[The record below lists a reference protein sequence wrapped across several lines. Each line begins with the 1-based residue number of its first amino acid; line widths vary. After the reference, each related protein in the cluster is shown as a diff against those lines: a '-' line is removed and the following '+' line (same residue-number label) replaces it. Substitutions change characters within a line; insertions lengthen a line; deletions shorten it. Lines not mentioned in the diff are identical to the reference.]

1 MNSQCLSKQR
11 AIAFQ
16 PKSKEWTFNVFRPER
31 IGRCRRRSS
40 RYVNAIN
47 DAECADSRDIGLL
60 MKRRR
65 VTWSW
70 SHEART
76 RRRAAGGGGGAAV
89 FHTPDSV
96 LSCLTYD
103 TGVPP
108 THSRLPWPARPSVR
122 FLLVLLLCKTMKEN
136 ARRAAIFNPR
146 VRGKKLCMLV
156 QGVSKIVVENETC
169 KMTET
174 Y

>member
-76 RRRAAGGGGGAAV
+76 RRRAAGGGGRSRCTP
-89 FHTPDSV
+89 HTGLCAFVPDLRHWRS
-96 LSCLTYD
+96 TD
-103 TGVPP
+103 TFSTALAGPP
-108 THSRLPWPARPSVR
+108 VRPLPARPFV
-122 FLLVLLLCKTMKEN
+122 M
-136 ARRAAIFNPR
+136 
-146 VRGKKLCMLV
+146 
-156 QGVSKIVVENETC
+156 QDNEGERSPC
-169 KMTET
+169 G
-174 Y
+174 YF